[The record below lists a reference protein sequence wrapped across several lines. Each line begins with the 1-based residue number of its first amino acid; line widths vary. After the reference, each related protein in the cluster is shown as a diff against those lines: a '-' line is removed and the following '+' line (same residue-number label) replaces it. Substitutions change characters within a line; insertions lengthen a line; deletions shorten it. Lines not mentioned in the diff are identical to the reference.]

1 MEFMKASASVALVLA
16 WTMLAAAPAHAED
29 PAPGGDPVLAVV
41 NGTEVRR
48 SEVVESARSL
58 PPEYQAQLDQILPAL
73 VERYVD
79 LKLLGARAEASG
91 LNDDPEVK
99 DTVAKLQED
108 VIREVYLRRYLKE
121 RVTDAALQARY
132 QEFLKKNP
140 PQPEI
145 HARHILVPTKEEAEK
160 AIEQIN
166 SGKDF
171 TAVAAELSKGGSA
184 QNGGDL
190 GYFVKDDMVPEFGE
204 AAFAL
209 EPGQVSKE
217 PVETQFGWHVIKVED
232 RRDRKPPSFEEVKP
246 TLESEAQQEI
256 VTALLKELREGA
268 EIEIKTPPAPAPAP
282 APAPSQGGATT
293 PAPAVEGATTPA
305 PATEEQ

>member
-1 MEFMKASASVALVLA
+1 MKSHTYVALALA
-16 WTMLAAAPAHAED
+16 WAALAAAPVRAEGE
-29 PAPGGDPVLAVV
+29 AAAEDPVLATV
-41 NGTEVRR
+41 NGEEVRR

-58 PPEYQAQLDQILPAL
+58 PPEYQAQIDQILPAL

-79 LKLLGARAEASG
+79 LKLLGDRAEASG

-99 DTVAKLQED
+99 ERLAQLQED
-108 VIREVYLRRYLKE
+108 VVREVYLRRYLEE
-121 RVTDAALQARY
+121 RVTDDALQARY
-132 QEFLKKNP
+132 QDFLKKNP
-140 PQPEI
+140 PQPEV

-160 AIEQIN
+160 AISEIN

-171 TAVAAELSKGGSA
+171 SAVATELSKGGSA

-190 GYFVKDDMVPEFGE
+190 GYFVKDDMIPEFAE
-204 AAFAL
+204 AAFAM

-232 RRDRKPPSFEEVKP
+232 RRDRQPPSFEEVKP
-246 TLESEAQQEI
+246 TLEGESQQEI

-268 EIEIKTPPAPAPAP
+268 EIEIATPPAPVPAP
-282 APAPSQGGATT
+282 AAPAEGGAATPPAGQDGTT
-293 PAPAVEGATTPA
+293 DPEAEA
-305 PATEEQ
+305 Q

>member
-1 MEFMKASASVALVLA
+1 MKAFASVALALA
-16 WTMLAAAPAHAED
+16 CTVLAAASSVRAEEKSD
-29 PAPGGDPVLAVV
+29 AEDPVLAVV

-79 LKLLGARAEASG
+79 LKLLGDRADSAG
-91 LNDDPEVK
+91 LKEDPEVK
-99 DTVAKLQED
+99 ETLAKLQED
-108 VIREVYLRRYLKE
+108 VVREVYLRRYLKE
-121 RVTDAALQARY
+121 RVTDEALQARY
-132 QEFLKKNP
+132 EDFLKKNP

-166 SGKDF
+166 SGKEF
-171 TAVAAELSKGGSA
+171 SAVAAELSKGGSA

-190 GYFVKDDMVPEFGE
+190 GYFVKDDMLPEFAE
-204 AAFAL
+204 AAFAI
-209 EPGQVSKE
+209 EPGQVSE
-217 PVETQFGWHVIKVED
+217 QPIETQYGWHVIKVED
-232 RRDRKPPSFEEVKP
+232 RRERQPPSFEEVKP

-256 VTALLKELREGA
+256 VTALLKELREEA
-268 EIEIKTPPAPAPAP
+268 TVEIKTPPAPAAP
-282 APAPSQGGATT
+282 VQGGAAT
-293 PAPAVEGATTPA
+293 PDPAVQGGTTA
-305 PATEEQ
+305 PPTEEQQQ

>member
-1 MEFMKASASVALVLA
+1 MELMKAFASLALAFVLA
-16 WTMLAAAPAHAED
+16 ATGAAAARAEEQPAAE
-29 PAPGGDPVLAVV
+29 DPVLAVV
-41 NGTEVRR
+41 NGAEVRR

-79 LKLLGARAEASG
+79 LKLLGDRAQSAG
-91 LNDDPEVK
+91 LNEDPEVK
-99 DTVAKLQED
+99 ETLAKLEQD

-121 RVTDAALQARY
+121 RVTDEALQARY

-166 SGKDF
+166 SGKEF
-171 TAVAAELSKGGSA
+171 SAVATELSKGGSA

-190 GYFVKDDMVPEFGE
+190 GYFLKDDMVPEFAE

-209 EPGQVSKE
+209 QPGEVSKA

-232 RRDRKPPSFEEVKP
+232 RRDRQPPSFEEVKP

-268 EIEIKTPPAPAPAP
+268 TIEIKTPPAPA
-282 APAPSQGGATT
+282 T
-293 PAPAVEGATTPA
+293 PAPAQGGASTPA
-305 PATEEQ
+305 PATDAGTTPRATEEQQ

>member
-1 MEFMKASASVALVLA
+1 MKAFASLALAFALATMSAASGRAEES
-16 WTMLAAAPAHAED
+16 AAGAEN
-29 PAPGGDPVLAVV
+29 PVLAVV

-48 SEVVESARSL
+48 SEVVESAKSL

-79 LKLLGARAEASG
+79 LKLLGDRAVASG

-99 DTVAKLQED
+99 ETLAKLQED
-108 VIREVYLRRYLKE
+108 VIREVFLRRYLKE
-121 RVTDAALQARY
+121 RVTDEVLQTRY

-145 HARHILVPTKEEAEK
+145 HARHILVPTKEEAQK
-160 AIEQIN
+160 AIADIS

-171 TAVAAELSKGGSA
+171 SEVATALSKGGSA

-190 GYFVKDDMVPEFGE
+190 GYFVKDDMVPEFAE
-204 AAFAL
+204 AAFAMQ
-209 EPGQVSKE
+209 PGEISKE
-217 PVETQFGWHVIKVED
+217 PVQTQFGWHVIKIED
-232 RRDRKPPSFEEVKP
+232 RRERQPPSFEEVKP
-246 TLESEAQQEI
+246 TLEGEAQQET

-268 EIEIKTPPAPAPAP
+268 AIEIKTPPAPAAP
-282 APAPSQGGATT
+282 GAGGAS
-293 PAPAVEGATTPA
+293 PPP
-305 PATEEQ
+305 PATEDGATPPPAEEQQ